1 MCTYRNR
8 KEVLLIRLLPND
20 VTRRAVSAGQNIIS
34 TRTGVST
41 TDRGRVPPDHLR
53 VMKRLT
59 RRFAVIIVL
68 LGYPSTEHFL
78 DRSYCSISRVAQ
90 VNVFTLSV
98 PVGIVGVLLVDIAE
112 RRQMFGP
119 SLGIICEL
127 VAPNERR
134 NSNCGALAVM
144 HVQDALGHFRTHI
157 SGIDSRLLLR
167 LLSKSSI
174 VSRLLL

>member
-34 TRTGVST
+34 TITGVST
-41 TDRGRVPPDHLR
+41 THRGRVPPDHLR

-59 RRFAVIIVL
+59 HRFAVIIVL

-98 PVGIVGVLLVDIAE
+98 PVGIVGVLLVDLA
-112 RRQMFGP
+112 
-119 SLGIICEL
+119 SLHGGIIPVPPTSCGTIP
-127 VAPNERR
+127 VAARQK
-134 NSNCGALAVM
+134 GT
-144 HVQDALGHFRTHI
+144 FTTI
-157 SGIDSRLLLR
+157 
-167 LLSKSSI
+167 
-174 VSRLLL
+174 